1 MGREKAIGQSTST
14 IVPRT
19 CVPPNVAPGTGG
31 RALLLVGSPDLCLT
45 CGSTKGQQTL
55 GPTLASAHTWL
66 SGSLVV
72 QTSVPLPVR
81 ARLPPSGWE
90 GLKPRHHGLDH
101 GVETGPLQAS
111 AITHS
116 TGTHGPSNQAPM
128 PSSR

>member
-81 ARLPPSGWE
+81 ARLPLSGWE
-90 GLKPRHHGLDH
+90 GLQPRPHGLDH
-101 GVETGPLQAS
+101 GVETGLPQAS

-116 TGTHGPSNQAPM
+116 MGTHGPSSQAPI
-128 PSSR
+128 PSSS